1 LEYLQYLQ
9 DRVVQVPYEKVVYQD
24 KVDVKYVDVERVV
37 DRIVRKEVP
46 GLRFPVKKSSNF
58 GSTTSPS

>member
-1 LEYLQYLQ
+1 LEYLQ

-46 GLRFPVKKSSNF
+46 GLRFPVKKSSF